1 MNWEFVCPNCKHSI
15 TENDFNKNE
24 KILAN
29 LKDIFDKHKNS
40 YIQDLEKKLVADLQE
55 RQKDQLSKMIA
66 EKELELNKQKQEEV
80 DKLKQT
86 INEQKIELEKNEVN
100 LENQLMIKQQEIR
113 SKYEEK
119 IETLNSKVKDL
130 EIANATNKVIQNKT
144 KGENFEHEVHG
155 ELLKVFDEYDKVT
168 KITSQDK
175 KADYLQEVRTDDKKN
190 IIGKI
195 VYEVKNAEW
204 SNTWE
209 KKLVEDM
216 AKQGSKY
223 GILVATSFNKKY
235 PNIPFKKSDE
245 NSNIYL
251 CDPDSFIFV
260 GQIIRNIIKI
270 EYKFNSQKSQ
280 TTSYDEKINK
290 FNSWKEAQLPR
301 LIRIFED
308 NFKRINLA
316 ETSITK
322 QVDEIRIAKE
332 NMYKKSLQ
340 IIIHFLED
348 FSI

>member
-15 TENDFNKNE
+15 TEDDFNKNE

-40 YIQDLEKKLVADLQE
+40 YIQDLEKKLVVDLQE

-66 EKELELNKQKQEEV
+66 EKELELNKQQQEEL

-86 INEQKIELEKNEVN
+86 INEQKNELEKNEVN

-144 KGENFEHEVHG
+144 KGENFEHDVHG
-155 ELLKVFDEYDKVT
+155 ELLKVFEGDEVT

-175 KADYLQEVRTDDKKN
+175 KADYLQEVKIDKKN
-190 IIGKI
+190 IGKI

-245 NSNIYL
+245 NENIYL

-270 EYKFNSQKSQ
+270 EYKFDSQKSQ
-280 TTSYDEKINK
+280 TTGYDEKINE
-290 FNSWKEAQLPR
+290 FNSWKEVQLPR
-301 LIRIFED
+301 LIKIFED
-308 NFKRINLA
+308 NFKRINSA

-322 QVDEIRIAKE
+322 QVGEIRIARE
-332 NMYKKSLQ
+332 TMYKKALQ
-340 IIIHFLED
+340 NIRDFLEV
-348 FSI
+348 FSF